1 MWGHGG
7 YNRLAQGKKDTKHR
21 GSPVQAKVL
30 IANEG
35 VKFSHLACGA
45 AHIVGLTVDNK
56 VYTWGI
62 MRFFTF
68 SALLF
73 ESELMILRIY
83 SFSSNLFLKLI
94 VIFGSYIMNN

>member
-30 IANEG
+30 NANEG

-56 VYTWGI
+56 VYTWG
-62 MRFFTF
+62 MRCFIFYCGSIWDF
-68 SALLF
+68 DLISF
-73 ESELMILRIY
+73 ELSL
-83 SFSSNLFLKLI
+83 
-94 VIFGSYIMNN
+94 